1 LDVNW
6 VTNPGKSGS
15 NHLLPTH
22 CETITL
28 SFAKPDGMGLMP
40 AINPGQVNCPG
51 FFISAAS
58 GLKSYLILGMAK
70 FSPYSMSGNE
80 MKRLD
85 KPA

>member
-51 FFISAAS
+51 FFHFR
-58 GLKSYLILGMAK
+58 GQRAK
-70 FSPYSMSGNE
+70 KLPDFGNG
-80 MKRLD
+80 KIQPLLNVWQ
-85 KPA
+85 